1 MHRYLLL
8 ILVLSTLVFRT
19 YSQCTAPN
27 TPNSTSLI
35 LNASDT
41 QLSVYYDT
49 TSNSPATNIY
59 YLGILSTS
67 SPLGSS
73 PANGTAYNP
82 GDPLGGGNVIFYNKN
97 YIQKQTG
104 LTPGATYY
112 VYIYS
117 ARTSCTGEPFYSAA
131 YIVDTITMFS
141 GAPGIPAGYYD
152 PAASLS
158 CSILKTAL
166 FNIIKPIV
174 SNPTPTYPGLWGAY
188 FISDDRLNDAANKTI
203 VWDVY
208 TDNPS
213 GTECEFTFG
222 SPWQDKGSSGTIEC
236 QRYNR
241 EHSLPQSWFASAEP
255 MRSDMFIVYPTDK
268 KVNSMR
274 GNFPYGKVT
283 SPTYTSNNGS
293 KLGPNTYLGAYTGSA
308 FEPIDSYKGDLAR
321 STFYVATA
329 FEDVIAGWVGNSNAN
344 DALNGTM
351 YQVFDN
357 WYLKLLYQWHVQD
370 PVSAKEI
377 DRNNDIYM
385 IQGNRNP
392 YIDHPEYVATVWQ
405 CSGVLPVTI
414 LDFTAVKLHTSVL
427 LKWYATYET
436 RFKSFNILRSSN
448 GVNFYTIGSIEGK
461 NLSNY
466 SFVDGQL
473 PKSDIAYYR
482 LELVDADGK
491 KDYSKTIAIR
501 LNETTNDALVYPNPA
516 KGKITVSLS
525 QALNQ
530 IGQLVV
536 TDMTGRQVLLRDFPA
551 NQNSIELDASKLAA
565 GRYFVSIISSG
576 GILHQTF
583 VVAR

>member
-1 MHRYLLL
+1 MRKIIL
-8 ILVLSTLVFRT
+8 ILIVFSALSFQA

-27 TPNSTSLI
+27 TPNATSLI

-49 TSNSPATNIY
+49 TTNTPATNIY

-67 SPLGSS
+67 SPLSGS
-73 PANGTAYNP
+73 PANGTAYNQ
-82 GDPLGGGNVIFYNKN
+82 GDPLGGGNVFFYNKN

-104 LTPGATYY
+104 LTPGSTYY

-117 ARTSCTGEPFYSAA
+117 ARTSCVGEPFYSAS

-152 PAASLS
+152 PAASLN
-158 CSILKTAL
+158 CSIQKTAL
-166 FNIIKPIV
+166 FNIIKPTV
-174 SNPTPTYPGLWGAY
+174 PNPTPTYSGLWGAY
-188 FISDDRLNDAANKTI
+188 FISDDRLNDAVNKTI

-208 TDNPS
+208 SDNPS

-222 SPWQDKGSSGTIEC
+222 SPWQDKGSAGTVEC
-236 QRYNR
+236 ERYNR
-241 EHSLPQSWFASAEP
+241 EHSFPQSWFASAEP

-268 KVNSMR
+268 RVNSAR
-274 GNFPYGKVT
+274 GNFPYGIVT
-283 SPTYTSNNGS
+283 SPTYTSNNGT
-293 KLGPNTYLGAYTGSA
+293 KLGPNNYLGAYTGSA
-308 FEPIDSYKGDLAR
+308 FEPIASYKGDLAR
-321 STFYVATA
+321 SAFYVATA
-329 FEDVIAGWVGNSNAN
+329 YEDVIAGWVGNSNAN

-357 WYLKLLYQWHVQD
+357 WYLKLLYQWHIQD

-377 DRNNDIYM
+377 DRNNDIFM

-414 LDFTAVKLHTSVL
+414 LDFTASKLNTSVL
-427 LKWYATYET
+427 LKWYATFESN
-436 RFKSFNILRSSN
+436 FKSFHIQRSSN
-448 GVNFYTIGSIEGK
+448 GVNFYSIGTVEGK
-461 NLSNY
+461 NLANY

-473 PKSDIAYYR
+473 PKSDMAYYR

-501 LNETTNDALVYPNPA
+501 LNENITDALVYPNPS
-516 KGKITVSLS
+516 KGKITVSLPKAFDQS
-525 QALNQ
+525 SR
-530 IGQLVV
+530 LVV
-536 TDMTGRQVLLRDFPA
+536 TDMTGRQVIKLDIQG
-551 NQNSIELDASKLAA
+551 NQKTIELDASKLAG
-565 GRYFVSIISSG
+565 GRYIISIISNG